1 MIAMVLRLIFGRGS
15 VVRRLTAMRQT
26 DLFGISG
33 FVPVL
38 RFAKGFDLDDM
49 GYPIMGNEQLLQYG
63 DGSVALVLRLKR
75 QGTEE
80 PDIEAALIRH
90 RMALRQ
96 PSVALAVIEDAVAAM
111 YARRRAERLGQ
122 TADLIGGAS

>member
-1 MIAMVLRLIFGRGS
+1 MK
-15 VVRRLTAMRQT
+15 QN

-38 RFAKGFDLDDM
+38 RFAKGFDLDEM
-49 GYPIMGNEQLLQYG
+49 GYPIMGNEQLLKYG

-75 QGTEE
+75 QGTAE
-80 PDIEAALIRH
+80 PDIEAAVIRH
-90 RMALRQ
+90 RMSLIE
-96 PSVALAVIEDAVAAM
+96 PSVSLAVIEDAIAAM

-122 TADLIGGAS
+122 TARPDGGAS